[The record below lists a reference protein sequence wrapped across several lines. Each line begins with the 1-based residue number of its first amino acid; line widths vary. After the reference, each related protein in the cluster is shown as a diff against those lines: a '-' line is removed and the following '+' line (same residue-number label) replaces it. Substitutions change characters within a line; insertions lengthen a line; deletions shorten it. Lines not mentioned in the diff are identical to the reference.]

1 MTMITLKTVFASA
14 LCISTF
20 EFRRVCCP
28 SASPSV
34 KTKNRFKK
42 HEDGLCEPYNSIEKI
57 NIRKIG
63 VPDGEEKKL

>member
-42 HEDGLCEPYNSIEKI
+42 QKEQSQDG
-57 NIRKIG
+57 RRAGGRG
-63 VPDGEEKKL
+63 VHLFR